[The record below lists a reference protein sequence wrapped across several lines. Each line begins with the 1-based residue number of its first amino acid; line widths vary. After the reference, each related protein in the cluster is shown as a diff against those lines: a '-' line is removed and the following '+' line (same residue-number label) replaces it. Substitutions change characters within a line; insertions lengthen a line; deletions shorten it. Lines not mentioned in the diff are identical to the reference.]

1 MMKKESLLPN
11 LLGFA
16 VDLPK
21 LVANETQQLRPTSFF
36 SRLYPTYFLN

>member
-11 LLGFA
+11 VLGFA

-21 LVANETQQLRPTSFF
+21 LVVNETQHVASNDPF
-36 SRLYPTYFLN
+36 SRLYPTYL

>member
-1 MMKKESLLPN
+1 MNDKKESLLPN

-21 LVANETQQLRPTSFF
+21 LVVNETQQLAPTSLFF
-36 SRLYPTYFLN
+36 RLNPTYF